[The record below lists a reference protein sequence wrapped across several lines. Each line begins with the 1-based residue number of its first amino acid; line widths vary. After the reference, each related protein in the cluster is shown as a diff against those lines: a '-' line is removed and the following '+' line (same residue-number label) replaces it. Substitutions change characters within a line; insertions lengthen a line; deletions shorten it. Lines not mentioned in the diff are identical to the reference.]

1 MSTPPKNISSDDA
14 AFFQAS
20 LPPDNPDSDNGEDTE
35 DPIGAGA
42 SKIGQLDMFH
52 GFRPPKVKLGVRP
65 ADGEPIAYG
74 FQMTPGAKKNSALAP
89 TSAAQ
94 KRTRGR
100 RLA

>member
-20 LPPDNPDSDNGEDTE
+20 LPFDNPNSDDGEDTE

-52 GFRPPKVKLGVRP
+52 GFRPQKVKTGTRP
-65 ADGEPIAYG
+65 TTGEPIAYG
-74 FQMTPGAKKNSALAP
+74 FQMTPGAKKNAVVAP
-89 TSAAQ
+89 TDK
-94 KRTRGR
+94 KRGPSGR
-100 RLA
+100 RFA